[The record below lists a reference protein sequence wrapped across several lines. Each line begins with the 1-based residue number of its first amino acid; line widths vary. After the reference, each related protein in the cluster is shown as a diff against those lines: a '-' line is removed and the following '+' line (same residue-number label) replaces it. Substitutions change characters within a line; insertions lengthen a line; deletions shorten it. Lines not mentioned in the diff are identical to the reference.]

1 MPNNKK
7 GNQAIVC
14 IALGNLKKFE
24 NISTAG
30 AKSVIISLWEVEDES
45 TAILFSKFYENL
57 KEGHS
62 KSKSLR
68 LAKLYVKNETKFSH
82 PFYWAP
88 FILMGES

>member
-1 MPNNKK
+1 MFLRFGEIDPNE
-7 GNQAIVC
+7 GTWEYIELL
-14 IALGNLKKFE
+14 I
-24 NISTAG
+24 AG
-30 AKSVIISLWEVEDES
+30 AKSVIISLWEEDES

-88 FILMGES
+88 LY